1 MTSSAPAAN
10 APASIKEYLQALRVA
25 LQGADPA
32 LIQDALYDAEQH
44 LRAEVAAKPTSPE
57 SDVLAVIVESYGAPD
72 EVAAAYLETE
82 SRVQAA
88 MAPPASRRR
97 NSGTDVGGST
107 EPSIWR
113 RFFGVYADVRS
124 YTMLFCC
131 LLALF
136 TGVFYF
142 SFVVVGLS
150 LSIGFAILII
160 GVPFFLAFVAAAR
173 LLALVEGRLVE
184 AMTGERMPRCPA
196 TSPRD
201 LSLLQR
207 IGAMLKEIRTWA
219 TLAYQALMLPIGIA
233 YFVIVVVGLS
243 IGCGL
248 FVAAIA
254 EGLNALGVVLPGN
267 AGIHLA
273 DESAWLQEW
282 IRHPLGILLLAVGG
296 LLATTVTLHLVRALG
311 RLHGAFAKRMLVAL

>member
-1 MTSSAPAAN
+1 MTSS

-44 LRAEVAAKPTSPE
+44 LRAEVAAKPASLE
-57 SDVLAVIVESYGAPD
+57 SQVLAEIVKSYGAPD

-88 MAPPASRRR
+88 MTTKADAR
-97 NSGTDVGGST
+97 GST
-107 EPSIWR
+107 EPGIWR
-113 RFFGVYADVRS
+113 RFFGVYADVRT
-124 YTMLFCC
+124 YTMLFYC

-142 SFVVVGLS
+142 SFVTVGLS
-150 LSIGFAILII
+150 LSLGLTILII
-160 GVPFFLAFVAAAR
+160 GVPFFLGFVGAAR

-184 AMTGERMPRCPA
+184 AMTGERMPRRPS
-196 TSPRD
+196 TRPRD

-207 IGAMLKEIRTWA
+207 IGAMLKEIRTWT

-233 YFVIVVVGLS
+233 YFVIAVVGLS
-243 IGCGL
+243 VGCGL
-248 FVAAIA
+248 VLAAIF
-254 EGLNALGVVLPGN
+254 EGFAAVGIVLPGN
-267 AGIHLA
+267 VGIHLA
-273 DESAWLQEW
+273 DESPWLQEW
-282 IRHPLGILLLAVGG
+282 IRHPLGIILLAIGG
-296 LLATTVTLHLVRALG
+296 VLATTFTLHIVRALG

>member
-1 MTSSAPAAN
+1 MTSS

-32 LIQDALYDAEQH
+32 LIQDAIYDAEQH
-44 LRAEVAAKPTSPE
+44 LRAEIAARPASLE
-57 SDVLAVIVESYGAPD
+57 SEVLAEIVKSYGAPD

-88 MAPPASRRR
+88 MATKA
-97 NSGTDVGGST
+97 DVRGST
-107 EPSIWR
+107 EPGVWR
-113 RFFGVYADVRS
+113 RFFGVYADVRT
-124 YTMLFCC
+124 YTMLFYC

-142 SFVVVGLS
+142 SFVTIGLS
-150 LSIGFAILII
+150 LSLGLAILII
-160 GVPFFLAFVAAAR
+160 GVPFFLGFVGAAR

-184 AMTGERMPRCPA
+184 AMTGERMPRRPS
-196 TSPRD
+196 TRPRD

-207 IGAMLKEIRTWA
+207 IVAMLKEIRTWT

-233 YFVIVVVGLS
+233 YFVIAVVGLS
-243 IGCGL
+243 VGGGL
-248 FVAAIA
+248 ILAAIF
-254 EGLNALGVVLPGN
+254 EGLAAVGVVLPGN
-267 AGIHLA
+267 VGIHLA
-273 DESAWLQEW
+273 DESIWLQEW
-282 IRHPLGILLLAVGG
+282 IRHPLGLTLLAAGG
-296 LLATTVTLHLVRALG
+296 VLATTVTLHIVRGLG

>member
-1 MTSSAPAAN
+1 
-10 APASIKEYLQALRVA
+10 
-25 LQGADPA
+25 
-32 LIQDALYDAEQH
+32 
-44 LRAEVAAKPTSPE
+44 
-57 SDVLAVIVESYGAPD
+57 
-72 EVAAAYLETE
+72 
-82 SRVQAA
+82 
-88 MAPPASRRR
+88 
-97 NSGTDVGGST
+97 
-107 EPSIWR
+107 
-113 RFFGVYADVRS
+113 
-124 YTMLFCC
+124 MLFYC

-184 AMTGERMPRCPA
+184 AMTGERMPRRPA

-207 IGAMLKEIRTWA
+207 IGAMLKEIRTWT

-233 YFVIVVVGLS
+233 YFVIVVGLS

-282 IRHPLGILLLAVGG
+282 IRHPLGIVLLAVGG
-296 LLATTVTLHLVRALG
+296 LLATTVTLHLVRSLG

>member
-1 MTSSAPAAN
+1 MTSSTPAAN

-57 SDVLAVIVESYGAPD
+57 SDVLAAIVESYGAPD

-124 YTMLFCC
+124 YTMLFYC

-184 AMTGERMPRCPA
+184 AMTAERMPRRPA

-207 IGAMLKEIRTWA
+207 IGAMLKEIR

-282 IRHPLGILLLAVGG
+282 IRHPLGIVLLAVGG
-296 LLATTVTLHLVRALG
+296 LLATTVTLHLVRSLG

>member
-1 MTSSAPAAN
+1 MTSS

-44 LRAEVAAKPTSPE
+44 LRAEVAAKP
-57 SDVLAVIVESYGAPD
+57 
-72 EVAAAYLETE
+72 AYLETE

-88 MAPPASRRR
+88 MTTKADAR
-97 NSGTDVGGST
+97 GST
-107 EPSIWR
+107 EPGIWR
-113 RFFGVYADVRS
+113 RFFGVYADVRT
-124 YTMLFCC
+124 YTMLFYC

-142 SFVVVGLS
+142 SFVTVGLS
-150 LSIGFAILII
+150 LSLGLAILII
-160 GVPFFLAFVAAAR
+160 GVPFFLGFVGAAR

-184 AMTGERMPRCPA
+184 AMTGERMPRRPS
-196 TSPRD
+196 TRPRD

-207 IGAMLKEIRTWA
+207 IGAMLKEIRTWT

-233 YFVIVVVGLS
+233 YFVIAVVGLS
-243 IGCGL
+243 VGCGL
-248 FVAAIA
+248 VLAAIF
-254 EGLNALGVVLPGN
+254 EGFAAVGIVLPGN
-267 AGIHLA
+267 VGIHLA
-273 DESAWLQEW
+273 DESPWLQEW
-282 IRHPLGILLLAVGG
+282 IRHPLGIILLAIGG
-296 LLATTVTLHLVRALG
+296 VLATTFTLHIVRALG

>member
-1 MTSSAPAAN
+1 MTSS

-32 LIQDALYDAEQH
+32 LIQDAIYDAEQH
-44 LRAEVAAKPTSPE
+44 LRAEIAARPASLE
-57 SDVLAVIVESYGAPD
+57 SEVLAEIVKSYGAPD

-88 MAPPASRRR
+88 MATKA
-97 NSGTDVGGST
+97 DVRGST
-107 EPSIWR
+107 EPGIWR
-113 RFFGVYADVRS
+113 RFFGVYTDVRT
-124 YTMLFCC
+124 YTMLFYC

-142 SFVVVGLS
+142 SFVTVGLS
-150 LSIGFAILII
+150 LSLGLAILII
-160 GVPFFLAFVAAAR
+160 GVPFFLGFVGAAR

-184 AMTGERMPRCPA
+184 AMTGERMPRRPS
-196 TSPRD
+196 TRPRD

-207 IGAMLKEIRTWA
+207 IVAMLKEIRTWT

-233 YFVIVVVGLS
+233 YFLIAVVGLS
-243 IGCGL
+243 ISGGL
-248 FVAAIA
+248 ILAAIF
-254 EGLNALGVVLPGN
+254 EGLAAVGVVLPGN
-267 AGIHLA
+267 VGIHLA
-273 DESAWLQEW
+273 DESIWLQEW
-282 IRHPLGILLLAVGG
+282 IRHPLGLTLLAAGG
-296 LLATTVTLHLVRALG
+296 VLATTVTLHIVRGLG

>member
-1 MTSSAPAAN
+1 MTSS

-32 LIQDALYDAEQH
+32 LIQDAIYDAEQH
-44 LRAEVAAKPTSPE
+44 LRAEIAARPASLE
-57 SDVLAVIVESYGAPD
+57 SEVLAEIVKSYGAPD

-88 MAPPASRRR
+88 MATKA
-97 NSGTDVGGST
+97 DVRGST
-107 EPSIWR
+107 EPGVWR
-113 RFFGVYADVRS
+113 RFFGVYADVRT
-124 YTMLFCC
+124 YTMLFYC

-142 SFVVVGLS
+142 SFVTVGLS
-150 LSIGFAILII
+150 LSLGLAILII
-160 GVPFFLAFVAAAR
+160 GVPFFLGFVGAAR

-184 AMTGERMPRCPA
+184 AMTGERMPRRPSA
-196 TSPRD
+196 RPRD

-207 IGAMLKEIRTWA
+207 IVAMLKEIRTWT

-233 YFVIVVVGLS
+233 YFVIAVVGLS
-243 IGCGL
+243 VGGGL
-248 FVAAIA
+248 ILAAIF
-254 EGLNALGVVLPGN
+254 EGLAAVGVVLPGN
-267 AGIHLA
+267 VGIHLA
-273 DESAWLQEW
+273 DESIWLQEW
-282 IRHPLGILLLAVGG
+282 IRHPLGLTLLAAGG
-296 LLATTVTLHLVRALG
+296 VLATTVTLHIVRGLG